1 MVAVGDCGCS
11 ERERMVELAINNGW
25 IQKVAGWAVERGNT
39 EPVVVLATE
48 DCHIQPGLV
57 GQIVQKAIDGIEAM
71 PAKMR
76 RTQEAAGCVPFVVF
90 TLPLVALCH
99 MVDPGTEDD
108 LRGYAAAEDYVVL
121 CMNADTTVL
130 ISGVSRTETEVG
142 Q

>member
-1 MVAVGDCGCS
+1 MVAIGDCGCS
-11 ERERMVELAINNGW
+11 ERERMVELAVSNGW
-25 IQKVAGWAVERGNT
+25 IQEVAGWAVERGNT

-48 DCHIQPGLV
+48 DCHIQPGTL
-57 GQIVQKAIDGIEAM
+57 GQIVQKAIDGIDAM

-90 TLPLVALCH
+90 TLPLAVLCRL
-99 MVDPGTEDD
+99 VSPGSADD
-108 LRGYAAAEDYVVL
+108 LRGYAVEDTVVL
-121 CMNADTTVL
+121 CMNADITVL